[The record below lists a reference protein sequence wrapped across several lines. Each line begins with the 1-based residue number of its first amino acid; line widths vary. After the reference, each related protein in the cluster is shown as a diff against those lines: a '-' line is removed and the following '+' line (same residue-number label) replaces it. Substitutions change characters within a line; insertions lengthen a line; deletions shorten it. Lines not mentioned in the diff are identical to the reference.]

1 MWSRYDRI
9 EPDSISVRGVVL
21 AKGPGV
27 RQAARMRKPV
37 LITVGAIVALM
48 GVIFMFQ
55 GLGVIGGSA
64 MTGSTLWAILGPIIA
79 LAGIVLV
86 VVGLRLKS

>member
-1 MWSRYDRI
+1 M
-9 EPDSISVRGVVL
+9 L
-21 AKGPGV
+21 AKGPEV

-37 LITVGAIVALM
+37 LITVGAIVAVM
-48 GVIFMFQ
+48 GVIFTFQ
-55 GLGVIGGSA
+55 GIGVIGGSA

-86 VVGLRLKS
+86 VVGLRRKS